1 MMKDGYEL
9 SGKRVVMTAQV
20 TRDGRRGRGRARLSR
35 ELIIETALE
44 LAERPGVDAI
54 RIRDLGR
61 ELSVDPSSVYRH
73 FQSKN
78 DLMKAL
84 VETVGNATLAGV
96 DTGPD
101 RDWRQILMD
110 IGDVGLELYLRYPAI
125 GSDAAAIVTESI
137 DIVEAILTA
146 FRRAGLRGQVLV
158 DHYLWYASYVLSY
171 SGMIAR
177 SRIEYGEGMAEQ
189 PWASDVILAS
199 PEAHPT
205 ANSVRELVLAKNDV
219 EVFRTGVR
227 LILDSAETAA
237 SAESSA

>member
-1 MMKDGYEL
+1 
-9 SGKRVVMTAQV
+9 MTAEA
-20 TRDGRRGRGRARLSR
+20 TRVGRRSGGRARLNR
-35 ELIIETALE
+35 ELIIETALA

-61 ELSVDPSSVYRH
+61 ELSVDPSAIYRH

-84 VETVGNATLAGV
+84 VETVGTATLAGV
-96 DTGPD
+96 DTGAD
-101 RDWRQILMD
+101 RSWRQILMD

-125 GSDAAAIVTESI
+125 GSDAAAIVTEGV

-146 FRRAGLRGQVLV
+146 FRRAGLREQALV

-177 SRIEYGEGMAEQ
+177 SRIEYGDGMAEQ
-189 PWASDVILAS
+189 PWASDVLTAS
-199 PEAHPT
+199 PETHPT
-205 ANSVRELVLAKNDV
+205 ANSVRELVLAKTDV

-227 LILDSAETAA
+227 MILDSAEAA
-237 SAESSA
+237 AADAS